1 MWKYGFV
8 MFKNFFIQ
16 NNFEFELVIG
26 VSERIVCKYL
36 SVQKIFRI
44 LSPRIMAGK
53 NNWMG
58 KYHLIFILTLVS
70 DYTVNLLFLN
80 AAVKFDKF

>member
-1 MWKYGFV
+1 MALL
-8 MFKNFFIQ
+8 IQ

-26 VSERIVCKYL
+26 VSERIFCKYL

-53 NNWMG
+53 NIEWA
-58 KYHLIFILTLVS
+58 
-70 DYTVNLLFLN
+70 N
-80 AAVKFDKF
+80 AI